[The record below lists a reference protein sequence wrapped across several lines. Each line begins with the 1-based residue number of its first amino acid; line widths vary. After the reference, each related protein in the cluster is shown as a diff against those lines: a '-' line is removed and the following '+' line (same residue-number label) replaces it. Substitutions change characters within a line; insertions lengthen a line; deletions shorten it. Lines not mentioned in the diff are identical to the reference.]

1 MNRSYIRQ
9 DNKLAVAHFK
19 KLGCK
24 LVPGYNT
31 SSWYEGD
38 NLKVTM
44 KCLCYYVY
52 GHGFDTMSKTAFRN
66 YLIKRGLRIKDQL
79 ANGKRLDLWGPTEV
93 RIEQVPDLFEDICE
107 VCGSL

>member
-1 MNRSYIRQ
+1 MNKSYIRQ

-19 KLGCK
+19 KLGCR

-38 NLKVTM
+38 NLKV
-44 KCLCYYVY
+44 
-52 GHGFDTMSKTAFRN
+52 
-66 YLIKRGLRIKDQL
+66 
-79 ANGKRLDLWGPTEV
+79 
-93 RIEQVPDLFEDICE
+93 PDLFEDICE